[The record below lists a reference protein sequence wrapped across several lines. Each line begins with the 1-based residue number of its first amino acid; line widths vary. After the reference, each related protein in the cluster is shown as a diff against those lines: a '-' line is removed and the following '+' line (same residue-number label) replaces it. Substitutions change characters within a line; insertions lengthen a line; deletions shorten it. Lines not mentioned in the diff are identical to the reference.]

1 MSDYNE
7 LVKDF
12 GATLNWTVI
21 NATTANVTLKKMD
34 EKVLPEN
41 IASMLDQEMQALHEQ
56 YNLMINKYKELC
68 DESGHKPTW
77 L

>member
-12 GATLNWTVI
+12 GVTLNWTVI
-21 NATTANVTLKKMD
+21 NATTANVTFKKID
-34 EKVLPEN
+34 GKVLPEN

-56 YNLMINKYKELC
+56 YNLMINKYKALC